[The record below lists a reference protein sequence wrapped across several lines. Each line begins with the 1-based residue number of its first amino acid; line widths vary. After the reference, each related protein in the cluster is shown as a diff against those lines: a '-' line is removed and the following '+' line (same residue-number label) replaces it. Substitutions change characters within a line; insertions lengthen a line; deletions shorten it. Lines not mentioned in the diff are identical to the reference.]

1 MSNCQSMRFYL
12 CRGSLECLGLLFA
25 CWKLEVL
32 EKIEIFTVVLE
43 TFEKTSNFE
52 LKEVALWVLNIIVKD
67 DDLRR
72 KLK

>member
-43 TFEKTSNFE
+43 TFEKTSNF
-52 LKEVALWVLNIIVKD
+52 
-67 DDLRR
+67 
-72 KLK
+72 